1 MDFLDRLKKEQEELC
16 ERYTKLV
23 DFKKSVQY
31 FCLPFAER
39 FLLDQQDQTMKK
51 YNNILCSRIS
61 IAEEKLACSRT

>member
-39 FLLDQQDQTMKK
+39 YLLDQQDQTMKK
-51 YNNILCSRIS
+51 
-61 IAEEKLACSRT
+61 